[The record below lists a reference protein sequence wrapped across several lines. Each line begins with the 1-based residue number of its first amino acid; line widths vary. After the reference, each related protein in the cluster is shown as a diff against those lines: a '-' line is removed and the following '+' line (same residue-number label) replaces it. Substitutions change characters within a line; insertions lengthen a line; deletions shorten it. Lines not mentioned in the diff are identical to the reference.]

1 MIPYILAVVGGYLI
15 GDSLKG
21 KQYARGGFV
30 GKGERVWNKMRNSER
45 MSFLYENFTPEITP
59 RGQELLVGRTFN
71 FLPKNVKM
79 KLESKYA
86 DVEYADGG
94 EIASFE
100 KKIKDAMKEENK
112 WHFINEVVDG
122 KNVQLKMFVGKK
134 EVDVQIFRINGLGA
148 KMPRNYAGKRETLK
162 MIMDNF
168 QTKMED
174 GGGIQ
179 QAPNVSKIETPL
191 TEKQFYKKYVAQ
203 HKDLRGKRN
212 DTWKENKVEILK
224 SGFKEGVN
232 VNALPIYTGTEI
244 NVIDQQYGNRK
255 GDIIYILPK
264 EGVTLGR
271 NGYKT
276 KEGYIPKLNEI
287 VIIEYDKQPTY
298 EAYKNQAEGGYMAGG
313 GVGEPYDTMTKY
325 QIEKEYKRLNEKRD
339 LLKKKY
345 GTFESDEVVEN
356 EKEIDKIITL
366 LYGKD
371 FSGVGQ
377 KFKDGGGIQQAPN
390 QEYLKWFKDW
400 YKNKYNDIFILISLP
415 NEISSPITEAGQT
428 NIILDVIQKYEE
440 GIDAKK
446 YLEQLVNK
454 ADELGVTLHL
464 VPNPRTEKLK
474 SEAHKKKITKDYLI
488 SYYEKF
494 GFKKVADDHMVREPK
509 DISRMAKGGKIET
522 YAVYPQRKV
531 NIAKPA
537 GEELYTTDYISTFR
551 VVGTLDDAEAQAQ
564 KFVRENE
571 AMYPFVV
578 VKKIHPS
585 GNPLKNK
592 DISRVEKDKITK
604 L

>member
-30 GKGERVWNKMRNSER
+30 SKGERVWNKMRSSER

-148 KMPRNYAGKRETLK
+148 NMPKNYAGKRETLK

-168 QTKMED
+168 QTKME
-174 GGGIQ
+174 
-179 QAPNVSKIETPL
+179 
-191 TEKQFYKKYVAQ
+191 
-203 HKDLRGKRN
+203 
-212 DTWKENKVEILK
+212 
-224 SGFKEGVN
+224 
-232 VNALPIYTGTEI
+232 
-244 NVIDQQYGNRK
+244 
-255 GDIIYILPK
+255 
-264 EGVTLGR
+264 
-271 NGYKT
+271 
-276 KEGYIPKLNEI
+276 
-287 VIIEYDKQPTY
+287 
-298 EAYKNQAEGGYMAGG
+298 
-313 GVGEPYDTMTKY
+313 
-325 QIEKEYKRLNEKRD
+325 
-339 LLKKKY
+339 
-345 GTFESDEVVEN
+345 
-356 EKEIDKIITL
+356 
-366 LYGKD
+366 
-371 FSGVGQ
+371 
-377 KFKDGGGIQQAPN
+377 DGGGIQQAPN

>member
-30 GKGERVWNKMRNSER
+30 SKGERVWNKMRSSER

-71 FLPKNVKM
+71 FLPKNVKI

-298 EAYKNQAEGGYMAGG
+298 EAYLRMANGYMENG

-345 GTFESDEVVEN
+345 GTC
-356 EKEIDKIITL
+356 
-366 LYGKD
+366 
-371 FSGVGQ
+371 
-377 KFKDGGGIQQAPN
+377 GIQQAPN

-400 YKNKYNDIFILISLP
+400 YKKKYNDIFILISLP

-522 YAVYPQRKV
+522 FAIYPQRIV

-537 GEELYTTDYISTFR
+537 GEELYTTDFKSTFR